1 MSIRPMLSLPLL
13 AAVSALLASPRPLE
27 SNAPAAVGGFA
38 ATSSASAQDPS
49 LPGSSQSG
57 SSQDGAALDAL
68 LAAQVAAAA
77 QRNAGELA
85 EQALGLR
92 DLAGGSP
99 SGDAAL
105 DAALDRRLAEVAA
118 GGADVAPQVRLF
130 LTTCR
135 LQGLDP
141 DAATLVKTL
150 APVLAATQPDLRAQ
164 AIALCASPAFKRLAP
179 EARKDLVVR
188 LLELSAD
195 AALEPELRIA
205 ASKSAFSIGSGQQR
219 RDARKLMLEF
229 STSGEPSLQS
239 LGALALA
246 DSGDDISGQLREK
259 LQRIAL
265 APGERGELAR
275 AHLRNAETL
284 RALER
289 KYRQL
294 EDKDSG
300 QLPPELAEI
309 QAVMEM
315 VHAEHLFGD
324 KFDDE
329 ILLDAALDGML
340 GVLDEH
346 STYMDPKQFKQFNQE
361 LEAEY
366 GGIGAYVG
374 IDPDDDIFSITR
386 PIYSGPAYKAGL
398 QTDDKIV
405 RIDNW
410 PTLGK
415 EQDEIIKRLKGKPGT
430 PVRLYI
436 WQRGMDPGLIE
447 RPTEEM
453 AIDITRA
460 QIAIPAVSAQ
470 MLPGNIGMVE
480 LKEFSR
486 VASSSLRKSLTEL
499 QAQGMTALI
508 LDLRRNSGGLLN
520 EAVNVASLFLPRGK
534 VITSTDSRVQPS
546 QRYRSSGEM
555 LVPDEIPI
563 VILTSRFTASAA
575 EIVSGA
581 LQDHKRAELVGER
594 TFGKGSVQNL
604 RPIAGFPEEPFE
616 DENRNEQWDN
626 WEKFE
631 DKNGNGEFDFG
642 PRVKLTIAQYLLPSG
657 RSIHKQID
665 RDRNVIFEGGIKPDH
680 AVALERGESWKYEER
695 LRIARLEKL
704 PRDWVD
710 QHWATHR
717 ELLRTLA
724 VFDANDPNR
733 YPDFDAFYAKCNTPL
748 SQDDVRELLRG
759 EVRRRVQDDRGA
771 EFPLGDFEDD
781 RQVQAGVKVVLEK
794 LGRKTTDVPE
804 YAATITQD
812 PLEKGASDKL
822 VADVRSHL
830 SGQQSEK
837 VRQALIQELP
847 KLQEMLSAANLDPSK
862 LSGADLETL
871 AAFLAKLKSA
881 EGTPD
886 K

>member
-1 MSIRPMLSLPLL
+1 MLSLPLL
-13 AAVSALLASPRPLE
+13 AAVAALLASPRPLE
-27 SNAPAAVGGFA
+27 SNAPAAVGRA
-38 ATSSASAQDPS
+38 AVTSSASAQDPS
-49 LPGSSQSG
+49 AQVSAQGSA
-57 SSQDGAALDAL
+57 QDQAALDAL
-68 LAAQVAAAA
+68 LAAQLAAAA
-77 QRNAGELA
+77 QRGAGELA

-92 DLAGGSP
+92 DLAGGTP

-105 DAALDRRLAEVAA
+105 DAALDRRLAEISA
-118 GGADVAPQVRLF
+118 GAADVAPQVRLF

-135 LQGLDP
+135 LQGLEP
-141 DAATLVKTL
+141 DAALLAKTL
-150 APVLAATQPDLRAQ
+150 APALSATQQDLRAQ
-164 AIALCASPAFKRLAP
+164 AIALCANLAFKRLAP
-179 EARKDLVVR
+179 ESRKELVVK
-188 LLELSAD
+188 LLEISAD
-195 AALEPELRIA
+195 PVLDPELRIA
-205 ASKSAFSIGSGQQR
+205 ASKSAFSIGNGAQR

-229 STSGEPSLQS
+229 STSSEPNLQS
-239 LGALALA
+239 LGVLALA
-246 DSGDDISGQLREK
+246 DSGDDISGQLRER
-259 LQRIAL
+259 LQRMTL
-265 APGERGELAR
+265 LPGERGELAR
-275 AHLRNAETL
+275 AHLRNAEAL

-294 EDKDSG
+294 EERDSG

-309 QAVMEM
+309 QAVMDM
-315 VHAEHLFGD
+315 IHAEHLFGD

-329 ILLDAALDGML
+329 LLVDAALDGML
-340 GVLDEH
+340 GLLDEH

-415 EQDEIIKRLKGKPGT
+415 DQDEIIKRLKGKPGT
-430 PVRLYI
+430 PVRLYV

-447 RPTEEM
+447 RPTDEM

-460 QIAIPAVSAQ
+460 QIAIPAVASQ

-486 VASSSLRKSLTEL
+486 VASSSLRKALTEL
-499 QAQGMTALI
+499 QAQGMGALI

-534 VITSTDSRVQPS
+534 VITSTDSRVQAS

-555 LVPDEIPI
+555 LVPEEIPI

-581 LQDHKRAELVGER
+581 LRDHKRAELVGEL

-604 RPIAGFPEEPFE
+604 RPIAGFPDEPYE

-626 WEKFE
+626 WEKYE
-631 DKNGNGEFDFG
+631 DTNGNGEYDFG
-642 PRVKLTIAQYLLPSG
+642 ARVKLTIAQYLLPSG
-657 RSIHKQID
+657 SSIHKQLD
-665 RDRNVIFEGGIKPDH
+665 HDRNVIFPGGIAPDH
-680 AVALERGESWKYEER
+680 PVLLDGGEVWKYQER
-695 LRIARLEKL
+695 VRIARREKL

-724 VFDANDPNR
+724 VFDANDAER
-733 YPDFDAFYAKCNTPL
+733 YPDFEAFYARCNTPL
-748 SQDDVRELLRG
+748 TPDDVRELLRG

-771 EFPLGDFEDD
+771 EFPLGDFHDD

-794 LGRKTTDVPE
+794 LGRKLSDVPE
-804 YAATITQD
+804 YAATIHGN
-812 PLEKGASDKL
+812 PLEKNPADKL
-822 VADVRSHL
+822 VADVRNHL
-830 SGQQSEK
+830 MTRAASKE
-837 VRQALIQELP
+837 RQALVQELP
-847 KLQEMLSAANLDPSK
+847 RLQEMLSAANLDPSK
-862 LSGADLETL
+862 LSGTDLQTL
-871 AAFLAKLKSA
+871 AEFLAKLKVA